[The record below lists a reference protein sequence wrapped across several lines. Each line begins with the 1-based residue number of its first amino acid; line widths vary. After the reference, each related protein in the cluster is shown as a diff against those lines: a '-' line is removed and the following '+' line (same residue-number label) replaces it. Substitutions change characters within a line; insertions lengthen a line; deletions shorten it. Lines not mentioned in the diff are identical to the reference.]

1 MLHIYP
7 MVLGGTVRTYSTSA
21 KIVRIGVIKL
31 SILSLEEDYDKHKQL
46 HSHFTPVFFLY
57 RSIQGLSMSNIS
69 PPTGVYMT
77 EKVWSLSL
85 DIKAADRGLDL

>member
-1 MLHIYP
+1 

-57 RSIQGLSMSNIS
+57 RLYTRSIYEQHIS
-69 PPTGVYMT
+69 TNRSVH
-77 EKVWSLSL
+77 
-85 DIKAADRGLDL
+85 D